1 MKPLSQFPQTIK
13 TPRVSLRVI
22 AATPENAQR
31 IFKIVAENRE
41 FLTAWIERLDYV
53 RNADD
58 VLNYLNKREAQIKS
72 DEGVCFYIFVGDE
85 IVGWI
90 RFGVTAYKECEIGY
104 WLVESATGYGYMGEA
119 LAALESELFKFGF
132 EKIIIDVDAGNTPSE
147 NVARRAG
154 YALEKRLP
162 MNSWA
167 KCVGKCDSLI
177 FVKLNSKHAA
187 GGFAD

>member
-1 MKPLSQFPQTIK
+1 MKSLSQFPQIIK
-13 TPRVSLRVI
+13 TPTGALRTV
-22 AATPENAQR
+22 AATPENAER

-58 VLNYLNKREAQIKS
+58 VLNYLNKREAQIKAN
-72 DEGVCFYIFVGDE
+72 EGVCFYIFVDDE

-90 RFGVTAYKECEIGY
+90 RFGVTADKECEIGY
-104 WLVESATGYGYMGEA
+104 WLAQSATGHGYMGAA

-154 YALEKRLP
+154 YTLEKRIP

-167 KCVGKCDSLI
+167 KCLGGKCDSLI
-177 FVKLNSKHAA
+177 FSKSKS
-187 GGFAD
+187 DER